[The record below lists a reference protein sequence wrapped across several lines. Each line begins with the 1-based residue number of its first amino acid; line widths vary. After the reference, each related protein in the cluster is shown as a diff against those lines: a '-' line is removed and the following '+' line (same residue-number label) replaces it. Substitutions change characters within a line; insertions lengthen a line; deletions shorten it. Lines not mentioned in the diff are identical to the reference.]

1 MNNIKVLDCTLRDGG
16 YVNNWNFGKESISNI
31 ITQLL
36 SAKIDVIECGF
47 VSQSKETDVNKS
59 IYRDL
64 DEIDE
69 YYNSNVPSDSVMVC
83 MINYGEFDIDDLP
96 EYNGGLIK
104 GIRLAFHKK
113 DLVNALEMCKSIKEK
128 GYLTFVQPMVTQN
141 YSDYELK
148 LLVDTS
154 NEFNPD
160 VLYIVDSFGTMK
172 KQELTYLYNFFDN
185 NLISEISIGFHS
197 HNNMQL
203 SFSNAQILM
212 ELDTDRTI
220 YIDSSVYG
228 MGRGAG
234 NLCTELITKYLN
246 DNYLYSYNLLP
257 ILEIIDEHLMNIF
270 IKSPWGYSVP
280 FYIASI
286 NNCHP
291 NYASYLLDKQTISV
305 KDIHNILIQ
314 MDDSKRSVYDRQY
327 IEQLYYN
334 YQANIVDDTDAKN
347 QLKEILKDKKIL
359 ILAPGKSLKT
369 ELIKVKT
376 YFQSNCP
383 LVISVNFI
391 PDIIPADIVFIGNLK
406 RFTNI
411 AQLIEDNNNISKIIK
426 TSNIKTKANKK
437 VLEINYSDYLN
448 EDPIIADNSGIMAL
462 NLLQKLGVK
471 DVALAGFDGF
481 SVNRMENYCSES
493 LINSAPSEELIRRSN
508 AISDRLQSLK
518 QVMNIEFITDTMY
531 NIR

>member
-16 YVNNWNFGKESISNI
+16 YVNNWNFGKDSISDI

-47 VSQSKETDVNKS
+47 VSQTKETDVNKS

-64 DEIDE
+64 NEINK

-96 EYNGGLIK
+96 EYDGGLIK

-113 DLVNALEMCKSIKEK
+113 DLVNALEMCKRIKEK

-141 YSDYELK
+141 YSDDELK
-148 LLVDTS
+148 LLVDIS

-172 KQELTYLYNFFDN
+172 KQELTYLYSFFDN

-327 IEQLYYN
+327 IEQLYY
-334 YQANIVDDTDAKN
+334 D
-347 QLKEILKDKKIL
+347 
-359 ILAPGKSLKT
+359 
-369 ELIKVKT
+369 
-376 YFQSNCP
+376 
-383 LVISVNFI
+383 
-391 PDIIPADIVFIGNLK
+391 
-406 RFTNI
+406 
-411 AQLIEDNNNISKIIK
+411 
-426 TSNIKTKANKK
+426 
-437 VLEINYSDYLN
+437 
-448 EDPIIADNSGIMAL
+448 
-462 NLLQKLGVK
+462 
-471 DVALAGFDGF
+471 
-481 SVNRMENYCSES
+481 
-493 LINSAPSEELIRRSN
+493 
-508 AISDRLQSLK
+508 
-518 QVMNIEFITDTMY
+518 
-531 NIR
+531 